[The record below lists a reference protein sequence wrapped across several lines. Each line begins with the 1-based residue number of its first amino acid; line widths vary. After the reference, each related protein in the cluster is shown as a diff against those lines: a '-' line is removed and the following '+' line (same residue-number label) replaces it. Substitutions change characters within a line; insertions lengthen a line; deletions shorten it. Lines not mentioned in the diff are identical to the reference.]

1 MTVLPVT
8 HERHRV
14 ESSYADHSNSGF
26 HRPRWKRRHQLVL
39 LATDTVAAMAAAL
52 LVLRAGG
59 GHWPAVLGL
68 PPAWAGSLAAH
79 HAYAPTSFGSGGG
92 LYRQVLRAA
101 LVVPALAAL
110 LGWGLAG
117 EPELP
122 REMILAVPLAT
133 MLSLTARFALRR
145 RLRGLWARGRH
156 RTTAVLVGP
165 SAGIAEL
172 LTALLRDSRAG
183 APAATVFQGMDLA
196 GVCLTDPEG
205 AEAVDVCGV
214 PVLGGLAE
222 VQGALRAFG
231 GGSAVVALPGPE
243 LDAAQMRRLSW
254 STAAAG
260 GEFLIAPG
268 FGDVS
273 AARLAVRPVGGM
285 PLIQVRA
292 PRLSRLS
299 RLPKE
304 LMERLIAALLLLLL
318 SPLMGAVA
326 LAVRL
331 GSRGPTLFRQVR
343 VGLHGKPFTML
354 KFRTM
359 RTDAEE
365 RRAELAHANHNSDG
379 LLFKVRD
386 DPRITRVGAT
396 LRRYSLDELPQLL
409 NVLTGRMSLIGPRP
423 PLPEEVA
430 GYSHE
435 VRRRLLVKPGL
446 TGLWQVSGRSD
457 LPWDEAVR
465 LDLAYVDNWSL
476 GLDTVILLRTGP
488 AVVRGTGAY

>member
-1 MTVLPVT
+1 M
-8 HERHRV
+8 
-14 ESSYADHSNSGF
+14 
-26 HRPRWKRRHQLVL
+26 L
-39 LATDTVAAMAAAL
+39 LAADLAGAVAAAL

-59 GHWPAVLGL
+59 HWPVVPGL
-68 PPAWAGSLAAH
+68 PVAWVLATAAH
-79 HAYAPTSFGSGGG
+79 RGYATASFGSGSE
-92 LYRQVLRAA
+92 LYLRVLRAA
-101 LVVPALAAL
+101 LVLPALAAG

-117 EPELP
+117 DLDLLH
-122 REMILAVPLAT
+122 EMILAAPLAAA
-133 MLSLTARFALRR
+133 LSLAARCALRR
-145 RLRGLWARGRH
+145 RLRTRWARGQD

-165 SAGIAEL
+165 SAGVAEL
-172 LTALLRDSRAG
+172 LTALLRDSRPG
-183 APAATVFQGMDLA
+183 APAAAVLQGMELA
-196 GVCLTDPEG
+196 GVCLTDPRN
-205 AEAVDVCGV
+205 ADDLDAFGV
-214 PVLGGLAE
+214 PVLGGVDE
-222 VQGALRAFG
+222 VPGAIRAFG
-231 GGSAVVALPGPE
+231 GGTAVVVLPAPE
-243 LDAAQMRRLSW
+243 IDAGLLRRLAW

-260 GEFLIAPG
+260 GDFLIAPS
-268 FGDVS
+268 FGDVA
-273 AARLAVRPVGGM
+273 AARLDVRPVGGV
-285 PLIQVRA
+285 PLIHVRA

-304 LMERLIAALLLLLL
+304 LAERLIAAVLLLLLA
-318 SPLMGAVA
+318 PLMCVVA
-326 LAVRL
+326 LTVRL
-331 GSRGPTLFRQVR
+331 GSRGPALFRQVR
-343 VGLHGKPFTML
+343 VGLHGKHFTML

-359 RTDAEE
+359 RPDAEA

-386 DPRITRVGAT
+386 DPRVTRVGAT
-396 LRRYSLDELPQLL
+396 LRRYSLDELPQLI

-457 LPWDEAVR
+457 LPWEEAVR

-488 AVVRGTGAY
+488 AVLRGTGAY

>member
-14 ESSYADHSNSGF
+14 ESSYVDHSDI
-26 HRPRWKRRHQLVL
+26 HRPRWRRRHQLVL
-39 LATDTVAAMAAAL
+39 LATDIVAAVAAAL
-52 LVLRAGG
+52 LALRAGG
-59 GHWPAVLGL
+59 HWPVVLALPAV
-68 PPAWAGSLAAH
+68 WAAALAAH
-79 HAYAPTSFGSGGG
+79 RGYAPASFGSGSG
-92 LYRQVLRAA
+92 LYRHVLRAA

-110 LGWGLAG
+110 IGWGLAG
-117 EPELP
+117 EADLP
-122 REMILAVPLAT
+122 RRMILAVPAT
-133 MLSLTARFALRR
+133 AALSLAARFTLRR
-145 RLRGLWARGRH
+145 RLRALWARGRY

-165 SAGIAEL
+165 SAGVADL

-183 APAATVFQGMDLA
+183 DGAAAVFQGMDLA
-196 GVCLTDPEG
+196 GVCLTDP
-205 AEAVDVCGV
+205 ANARAVDPFGV
-214 PVLGGLAE
+214 PLLGGIDE
-222 VQGALRAFG
+222 VPSALRAFG
-231 GGSAVVALPGPE
+231 GATTLVVLPTPE
-243 LDAAQMRRLSW
+243 IDASVMRRLSW

-260 GEFLIAPG
+260 GDFLIAPA
-268 FGDVS
+268 FGDVA
-273 AARLAVRPVGGM
+273 AARLAVHPVGGV
-285 PLIQVRA
+285 PLVHLRA
-292 PRLSRLS
+292 PRLSWFS

-304 LMERLIAALLLLLL
+304 VTERLIAALLLLLL
-318 SPLMGAVA
+318 LPLMCAVA

-331 GSRGPTLFRQVR
+331 GSRGPALFRQVR

-359 RTDAEE
+359 RPDAEAL
-365 RRAELAHANHNSDG
+365 RADLAHANHNSDG

-386 DPRITRVGAT
+386 DPRVTRVGAT
-396 LRRYSLDELPQLL
+396 LRRYSLDELPQLI

-430 GYSHE
+430 DYSHE

-457 LPWDEAVR
+457 LPWEEAVR

-488 AVVRGTGAY
+488 AVLRGTGAY

>member
-14 ESSYADHSNSGF
+14 ESSYADHSGSGF

-39 LATDTVAAMAAAL
+39 LATDTVAAVVAAL
-52 LVLRAGG
+52 LVLRTG
-59 GHWPAVLGL
+59 GHWPAVLCL
-68 PPAWAGSLAAH
+68 PPAWTGSLAAH
-79 HAYAPTSFGSGGG
+79 HAYAPASFGSGGG

-101 LVVPALAAL
+101 LVVPALAAV
-110 LGWGLAG
+110 LGWGLTG
-117 EPELP
+117 EAELP
-122 REMILAVPLAT
+122 REMMLALPAAAALSLAV
-133 MLSLTARFALRR
+133 RYALRR

-165 SAGIAEL
+165 AAGIGQL
-172 LTALLRDSRAG
+172 LAALLRDSRAG
-183 APAATVFQGMDLA
+183 APAAAVFQGMNLA
-196 GVCLTDPEG
+196 GVCLTDSEDPQ
-205 AEAVDVCGV
+205 AVDVCGV
-214 PVLGGLAE
+214 PILGGVGE
-222 VQGALRAFG
+222 VQSALRTFG
-231 GGSAVVALPGPE
+231 GDCAVVVLPSPD
-243 LDAAQMRRLSW
+243 LDPAQMRRLSW

-260 GEFLIAPG
+260 GDFLIAPG
-268 FGDVS
+268 YGDVS
-273 AARLAVRPVGGM
+273 AARLAVRPVGGV

-292 PRLSRLS
+292 PRLSRWA
-299 RLPKE
+299 RLPKD
-304 LMERLIAALLLLLL
+304 MAERLIAALLLLLL
-318 SPLMGAVA
+318 SPLLGAVA

-359 RTDAEE
+359 RTDAED

-386 DPRITRVGAT
+386 DPRVTRVGTT

-409 NVLTGRMSLIGPRP
+409 NVVTGRMSLIGPRP

-457 LPWDEAVR
+457 LPWEEAVR

-476 GLDTVILLRTGP
+476 TLDTVILLRTGP
-488 AVVRGTGAY
+488 AVLRGTGAY